1 MTKGFGYGRVILLS
15 LIAGA
20 LVFGLRLAD
29 TVLGVRAA
37 GPATPPAAEGSAV
50 AIFAGG
56 CFWCVEADFDK
67 VPGVLSTT
75 SGYAGG
81 RKANPSYEE
90 VSSGGTGHAEAVKIV
105 YDPKMV
111 SYEKLLYVFWRN
123 VDPLTK
129 EGQFCDYGTQYR
141 TAIFFLND
149 EQKRLAEASK
159 AELEKSRRFNRP
171 IVTEITAAG
180 PFYPA
185 EGYHQNYYRTNP
197 TRYNFYR
204 FNCGRDARLDELWG
218 KEARGGT
225 H

>member
-1 MTKGFGYGRVILLS
+1 MTKGFGIGRVVVLAMV
-15 LIAGA
+15 AGLA
-20 LVFGLRLAD
+20 VFGLRVAD
-29 TVLGVRAA
+29 VFLGANAA
-37 GPATPPAAEGSAV
+37 APAAAPAGTEV

-56 CFWCVEADFDK
+56 CFWCVESDFDK
-67 VPGVLSTT
+67 VPGVISTT
-75 SGYAGG
+75 SGYIGGAKAG
-81 RKANPSYEE
+81 PSYED

-105 YDPKMV
+105 FDPKQV
-111 SYEKLLYVFWRN
+111 TYDKLLYVFWRN

-141 TAIFFLND
+141 TAIFYVND

-159 AELEKSRRFNRP
+159 AALEASGRFKRP
-171 IVTEITAAG
+171 IVTEITKAG

-185 EGYHQNYYRTNP
+185 ETYHQDYYKKNP
-197 TRYNFYR
+197 VRYNFYR